1 MCTDHGK
8 PEPTAAQQRALR
20 NVRQLL
26 ERNQGQSG
34 VIGFEAETAAIASVG
49 IVGAG
54 LMGVSIA
61 AAHLRRD
68 LPVVVFDLDPAAV
81 ASAPR
86 RVAEQ
91 LSAYDPRQ
99 SPAPE
104 NSQPPLT
111 IADSLQA
118 VAACDLVVESIIES
132 FPAKSAL
139 LVQIEPLLAEAAI
152 LVSNTSTI
160 PIGRLGAVLTR
171 PERFCGFHFCHPVPQ
186 RPLVEVVRGPK
197 TSDQTVARL
206 LAHARRIGRT
216 AIVVRDGPGFVVNRL
231 LFPLVTEALEL
242 LLEGVSIQSIEEATA
257 EFGWSKGPLRL
268 LDEIGLDIA
277 LQGGMVLS
285 ESFPERIAASPLM
298 VAMVK
303 QGLLGRKSGA
313 GFFVYPDQPQAAAD
327 DTLQQPNPAA
337 QAIIDR
343 VALQWP
349 RPAEKHTAQ
358 TILMRLLLP
367 MVLEASRIIAE
378 NKVQDPRDIDLAAIF
393 GLGFPEV
400 RGGLLWWADTY
411 GPTRL
416 LNMLRGLER
425 LGARMQPTPL
435 LREMARRDVRFYQLA
450 SGAPLVSGQQDSRR
464 PESSSNCSPS
474 L

>member
-1 MCTDHGK
+1 VCTDHGK
-8 PEPTAAQQRALR
+8 PEPTAAQQRALQ

-26 ERNQGQSG
+26 ERNRSQSSVSG
-34 VIGFEAETAAIASVG
+34 YAGETGTIASVG

-61 AAHLRRD
+61 AAHLRHG
-68 LPVVVFDLDPAAV
+68 LPVVVFDHDPAAM

-104 NSQPPLT
+104 NRQPPLT

-132 FPAKSAL
+132 FSAKSAL
-139 LVQIEPLLAEAAI
+139 LEQIEPVLSEDAI

-160 PIGRLGAVLTR
+160 PIGRLGAVLRR

-186 RPLVEVVRGPK
+186 RSLVELVRGPK
-197 TSDQTVARL
+197 TSDHTVARL
-206 LAHARRIGRT
+206 FAHAKRIGRT

-313 GFFVYPDQPQAAAD
+313 GFFLYGGPQQTAAD
-327 DTLQQPNPAA
+327 DALRQPNPAA

-343 VALQWP
+343 VASQWG
-349 RPAEKHTAQ
+349 RAAEKHTAQ

-425 LGARMQPTPL
+425 LGARAQPTPL
-435 LREMARRDVRFYQLA
+435 LREMARRDIRFYQLA

-464 PESSSNCSPS
+464 PESSSGCSPS